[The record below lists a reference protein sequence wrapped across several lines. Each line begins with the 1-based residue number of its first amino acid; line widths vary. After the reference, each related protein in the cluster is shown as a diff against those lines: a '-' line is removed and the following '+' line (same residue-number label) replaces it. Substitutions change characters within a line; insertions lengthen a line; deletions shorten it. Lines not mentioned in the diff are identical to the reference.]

1 MRPQSAKAKGRR
13 LQQYLRDMILARFDF
28 LEPDDV
34 RNTSMGASG
43 EDILLSPAARKV
55 FPFAPE
61 CKNQERLN
69 VWDALAQAE
78 ANAGDHMPLLVFK
91 RNRSQ
96 TYAAMPLDALMNL
109 LMERDALRAHRGCN
123 CGDNECFTPELRAEG

>member
-43 EDILLSPAARKV
+43 EDILLSPAARKA
-55 FPFAPE
+55 FPYAPE

-78 ANAGDHMPLLVFK
+78 ANAGDHVPLLVFK
-91 RNRSQ
+91 RNRSDV
-96 TYAAMPLDALMNL
+96 YAAMKLDDLMNL
-109 LMERDALRAHRGCN
+109 LMERDALRERVGP
-123 CGDNECFTPELRAEG
+123 GEWR